1 MGQFQDEMGGQ
12 SMAQWIYG
20 KNAVMQI
27 LKSKKKV
34 EKALMA
40 EGVKF
45 PEAETLLKNRRIP
58 IQRVS
63 RKELDK
69 RCMDTH
75 HQGIAIL

>member
-1 MGQFQDEMGGQ
+1 MGQFQDETGGQ

-34 EKALMA
+34 EKALVA
-40 EGVKF
+40 EGAKF

-58 IQRVS
+58 TQRVS
-63 RKELDK
+63 RKELD
-69 RCMDTH
+69 RCCMDTH
-75 HQGIAIL
+75 LSLIHI